1 MRFLYHSKY
10 YDLPQE
16 SALQH
21 KMCLD
26 HSWSLPSIHYLRE
39 MQSNHPRGEYYNNL
53 SSIKGTGNIHMILI
67 WVHFKY
73 HHWFCYQFCL
83 SLKYL
88 TIFFQIPPP
97 RPSCP
102 PQQPRFT
109 STCPDVTTTTSHC
122 MIRETIHLFHSHH

>member
-1 MRFLYHSKY
+1 MQGMMRFLYHSIY

-39 MQSNHPRGEYYNNL
+39 MQSNHPSGEYYNNQ
-53 SSIKGTGNIHMILI
+53 SSLKGKGNIHIILR

-73 HHWFCYQFCL
+73 HHWSGCHFA
-83 SLKYL
+83 
-88 TIFFQIPPP
+88 
-97 RPSCP
+97 
-102 PQQPRFT
+102 
-109 STCPDVTTTTSHC
+109 
-122 MIRETIHLFHSHH
+122 HLLNI